1 MTKTPQSQEVS
12 PLDSHLGR
20 RIALRRQQLNM
31 SAADLEKA
39 ISMVPGSVARFE
51 AGRQS
56 LNATQLFTL
65 SRALDLPVLYF
76 FEGLSTLN
84 NNTSVEVPA
93 AEYITEAE
101 RFLDAYFKIADAK
114 VRGDIL
120 GLMKAAAGE
129 QEENA

>member
-56 LNATQLFTL
+56 LNATQLFAL
-65 SRALDLPVLYF
+65 SRALDVPVLYF

-101 RFLDAYFKIADAK
+101 RFLDAYFKIADDK

>member
-1 MTKTPQSQEVS
+1 
-12 PLDSHLGR
+12 
-20 RIALRRQQLNM
+20 M
-31 SAADLEKA
+31 SAADLEKT
-39 ISMVPGSVARFE
+39 ISMVPGSVARIE
-51 AGRQS
+51 AGRQC
-56 LNATQLFTL
+56 LNATQLFAL
-65 SRALDLPVLYF
+65 SRALDVPVLYF

-93 AEYITEAE
+93 AEYITGAE
-101 RFLDAYFKIADAK
+101 RFLDAYFKIADDK

>member
-1 MTKTPQSQEVS
+1 M
-12 PLDSHLGR
+12 
-20 RIALRRQQLNM
+20 
-31 SAADLEKA
+31 
-39 ISMVPGSVARFE
+39 
-51 AGRQS
+51 
-56 LNATQLFTL
+56 
-65 SRALDLPVLYF
+65 LYF

-101 RFLDAYFKIADAK
+101 RFLDAYFKITDAK

-120 GLMKAAAGE
+120 GLMKAASGE

>member
-65 SRALDLPVLYF
+65 SRALDVPVLYF

-101 RFLDAYFKIADAK
+101 RFLDAYFKIADDK